1 MIDIYNINGLPF
13 FYEQDIKLRRY
24 LETYFADS
32 VRNLLENQ
40 NAAWRMMQVEAPTLT
55 PRELLNQNYTAD
67 DIWVQGNH
75 GSHELALRPETT
87 PGSYK
92 YAEMLFDMGAM
103 PPLCVWQAG
112 KSYRR
117 EQDQATKH
125 CRFKE
130 FYQQEFQCIYN
141 DQTKN
146 DYQATTAEGIRQM
159 IQTATNLPARLV
171 DSDRLPAY
179 SKRTLDVEV
188 DNGDKWMEVCS
199 ISLRTDFTYQI
210 KRSAKPITC
219 LVLEIAIGLDRCVY
233 NIRHR
238 GIQMPDTE

>member
-1 MIDIYNINGLPF
+1 MIDIYEVNGLPF

-24 LETYFADS
+24 LETHFADHL
-32 VRNLLENQ
+32 RGLLETENP
-40 NAAWRMMQVEAPTLT
+40 AWRMMQIEAPTLT
-55 PRELLNQNYTAD
+55 PRALLNQNYTPD
-67 DIWVQGNH
+67 DIWVQGLH
-75 GSHELALRPETT
+75 GTHELALRPETT

-92 YAEMLFDMGAM
+92 FAEMLFDAGQM
-103 PPLCVWQAG
+103 PPLCIWQAG

-125 CRFKE
+125 CRYKE
-130 FYQQEFQCIYN
+130 FYQQEFQCIYS

-146 DYQATTAEGIRQM
+146 DYQANISDGVRQM
-159 IQTATNLPARLV
+159 VETALKLPARIV

-188 DNGDKWMEVCS
+188 NNGDKWMEICS
-199 ISLRTDFTYQI
+199 ISLRTDFTYEI
-210 KRSAKPITC
+210 KRSQKPIKC

-233 NIRHR
+233 NMRHA
-238 GIQMPDTE
+238 GQ